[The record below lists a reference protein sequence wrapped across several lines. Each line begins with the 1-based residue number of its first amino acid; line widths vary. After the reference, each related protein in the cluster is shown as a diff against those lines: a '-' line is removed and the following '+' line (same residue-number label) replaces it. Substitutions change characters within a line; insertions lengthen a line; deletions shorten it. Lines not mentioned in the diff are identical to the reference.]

1 MLSTGSHV
9 LFTFDPYQVKTP
21 HVRVTINNQANGGIN
36 MTSITEYMTGD
47 HRHCDEALAT
57 LEEAVNKGDWDRAV
71 ELTNTFLEMMEHHIS
86 MEEQVLFPA
95 FEQKTGM
102 TSGPTMIMR
111 EEHKQMRNLFMQLQG
126 ALDEKQSEDLLDTTE
141 TLLVLM
147 QQHNMKEEGILYPM
161 SDEQLGREAEGILQ
175 RMQQI

>member
-1 MLSTGSHV
+1 MSVKVHGLNP
-9 LFTFDPYQVKTP
+9 FDPYHVKTP
-21 HVRVTINNQANGGIN
+21 PVRVTINNEANGGNN

-47 HRHCDEALAT
+47 HRHCDEVLAT
-57 LEEAVNKGDWDRAV
+57 LEEAVNNGNWDQAA
-71 ELTNTFLEMMEHHIS
+71 ELTKTFVETMEHHIN
-86 MEEQVLFPA
+86 MEEQILFPA
-95 FEQKTGM
+95 FEKKTGM

-111 EEHKQMRNLFMQLQG
+111 EEHKQMRNLFMQLHG
-126 ALDEKQSEDLLDTTE
+126 ALEDKQSEDFLDTTE

-161 SDEQLGREAEGILQ
+161 SDEQLGQEADGVLQ